1 MKKLLFA
8 TLEFPPV
15 RGGIAE
21 YVYGLCSALPPDKV
35 TVLADEAGE
44 PPRSEFRVIRKRLLR
59 RGGLP
64 LRWLRAIPIVLK
76 ALREEKAGVLAVTE
90 VLPMGTVAW
99 LIKAVRGTPYVVF
112 VHGTDVNY
120 ASRFRWRRF
129 LMRRILKDA
138 SLVVAN
144 SGYTR
149 SLAEAAG
156 AVPGRSIIIYPCPA
170 VGHHHAETRA
180 SARQRFGFDRRLVLL
195 SVGRMVRRKGFDRV
209 IGILPQ
215 LRRMCGDVV
224 YVVVGN
230 GGEKAALD
238 EQAKRHGVEP
248 FVMLRSEVDREA
260 LGGYFVAADL
270 FILPARRLR
279 GDVEGFGIVLVEA
292 GLHGVPIVATRVG
305 GIPEAVVDGQT
316 GLLLPEDIDD
326 EALIDAV
333 GNLLHAPVTRQRM
346 GEAARVRSAEF
357 SWQRQAEKLMSALET
372 V

>member
-35 TVLADEAGE
+35 AVLADEAGE
-44 PPRSEFRVIRKRLLR
+44 PPSSAFRVIRRRLLR

-64 LRWLRAIPIVLK
+64 LRWLRAIPIVLR
-76 ALREEKAGVLAVTE
+76 ALRDEKADVLAVTE
-90 VLPMGTVAW
+90 VLPMGTVAR
-99 LIKAVRGTPYVVF
+99 LIKALRGTPYVVF

-120 ASRFRWRRF
+120 ASRFF
-129 LMRRILKDA
+129 LKRLIMRNVLRNA
-138 SLVVAN
+138 ALVVAN

-156 AVPGRSIIIYPCPA
+156 AVTGRAVVIYPCPA
-170 VGHHHAETRA
+170 VGHQHAETRA

-209 IGILPQ
+209 IRILPQ
-215 LRRMCGDVV
+215 LRRICGDVV

-230 GGEKAALD
+230 GGEKSAL
-238 EQAKRHGVEP
+238 EAEARRCGVEP

-260 LGGYFVAADL
+260 LGGYFAAADV
-270 FILPARRLR
+270 FVLPARRSR
-279 GDVEGFGIVLVEA
+279 GDIEGFGIVLVEA
-292 GLHGVPIVATRVG
+292 GLHGVPIVATRIG

-316 GLLLPEDIDD
+316 GLLLHEDVDD
-326 EALIDAV
+326 QTLIDVV

-346 GEAARVRSAEF
+346 GEAARARSAEF
-357 SWQRQAEKLMSALET
+357 SWQRQAGKLMKALET